1 MRRALVLIAV
11 AAAGL
16 AGCDPVPPTHPDL
29 NLSRPPDSLIEYYDE
44 VVFGIGS
51 PEVTEPLHR
60 MWRWGSA
67 EVISVRLIGGVDGD
81 RAEAER
87 VLDELSDLTGLTFR
101 WDAAE
106 PDSLRVVVLPRAE
119 WDITVHDTIWGTVRW
134 SYSGYRITGAY
145 AYIEAE
151 MTTQRRHHV
160 IREEITQALGL
171 FWDSLDYDDSIFYN
185 AYNPVTEFSEADVFV
200 IESHYDD
207 RLRPGMTRDSVHAA
221 LGWD

>member
-1 MRRALVLIAV
+1 MRRVPVLVVIV
-11 AAAGL
+11 AAGL
-16 AGCDPVPPTHPDL
+16 AACDPVPPTHPDL
-29 NLSRPPDSLIEYYDE
+29 NLSRPPDSLIDYYDE

-51 PEVTEPLHR
+51 PEVTAPLWR
-60 MWRWGSA
+60 MMRWGSG
-67 EVISVRLIGGVDGD
+67 EVIAVQLVGGVAGD
-81 RAEAER
+81 RSEAER
-87 VLDELSDLTGLTFR
+87 VLDELSDHTGLTFR
-101 WDAAE
+101 WSASE
-106 PDSLRVVVLPRAE
+106 PDTLRVIVLPRAE

-134 SYSGYRITGAY
+134 QSSGYRITGAD
-145 AYIEAE
+145 AYIEVE

-185 AYNPVTEFSEADVFV
+185 AYNPVTEFSEIDVFV